1 MTAPAAPLVIDC
13 DSHVLEP
20 PWKPSEYLRRNV
32 WYVAEPQ
39 ERTIGALMDLVDET
53 HILWGSDYPHIDSHI
68 DAPKQ
73 IRASVAALPER
84 RQRLVLGEIA
94 ARLFLV
100 AQ

>member
-1 MTAPAAPLVIDC
+1 MTAPPAPLVIDC

-20 PWKPSEYLRRNV
+20 PWLWDEY
-32 WYVAEPQ
+32 
-39 ERTIGALMDLVDET
+39 LVDET

-73 IRASVAALPER
+73 IRASVAGLTER
-84 RQRLVLGEIA
+84 RQRLVLGENA
-94 ARLFLV
+94 ARLFQV